1 MATPTP
7 RVEVGE
13 LWGMLRGL
21 GGGGKSDDHKR
32 PLICQ
37 GEVIADVEV
46 GGEGSS
52 VTKQGADM
60 GEALVE
66 VANHIED
73 EGAVRDDFLEGT
85 EVVGHLEAAVV
96 LGDGDRPGRSCET
109 LSQAG
114 WRVSPGSQG
123 TELDGE
129 PGVPGSATLGGDN
142 LDKVVCKA
150 VEVLGLD
157 DTIHLI
163 PIRRGDQ
170 GVEVDVILEGEL
182 AEGQ

>member
-1 MATPTP
+1 MATGTLAASAVVLGAVPMATPP

-21 GGGGKSDDHKR
+21 GGGGESDDQKR

-37 GEVIADVEV
+37 GEVIADVEE

-66 VANHIED
+66 AADHIED
-73 EGAVRDDFLEGT
+73 ESAVRDDFLEGT

-123 TELDGE
+123 TGTRRRARC
-129 PGVPGSATLGGDN
+129 PGQCHPG
-142 LDKVVCKA
+142 
-150 VEVLGLD
+150 
-157 DTIHLI
+157 
-163 PIRRGDQ
+163 RRQSRQ
-170 GVEVDVILEGEL
+170 GRM
-182 AEGQ
+182 